1 MSETPVITVDIVSDV
16 VCPWCIIGYKKLEQ
30 AMQRFEGQAQFALT
44 WHAFELNP
52 GMPPEGQD
60 INEHMAQKYGATP
73 AQSKGNRDRLRNA
86 GADLDFT
93 FNYHENMRMVNTF
106 DAHRLLHWAGE
117 MSSGK
122 PGKKD
127 KQTALKLA
135 LFKAHFTDGKNVSD
149 HDTLVAIAGEAG
161 LDTARAQEILAS
173 DEYASQV
180 RAVEAGWED
189 RFISGV
195 PAFIFDKKF
204 MVPGAQDSD
213 VFARIIEHKVLPKIL
228 SAESTAQ

>member
-30 AMQRFEGQAQFALT
+30 AMQRFEGKAEFALA

-52 GMPPEGQD
+52 NMPPEGQD
-60 INEHMAQKYGATP
+60 INEHMAQKYGATRE
-73 AQSKGNRDRLRNA
+73 QSKANRERLRSA
-86 GADLDFT
+86 GSDLDFD
-93 FNYHENMRMVNTF
+93 FSYHENMRMVNTF

-117 MSSGK
+117 TG
-122 PGKKD
+122 

-135 LFKAHFTDGKNVSD
+135 LFKAHFTDGKNVNDHAILTEVAVSVGLNEKRTRDLLGSD
-149 HDTLVAIAGEAG
+149 LFAD
-161 LDTARAQEILAS
+161 D
-173 DEYASQV
+173 V
-180 RAVEAGWED
+180 RAVEAQWQD

-195 PAFIFDKKF
+195 PAFIFNKKF

-213 VFARIIEHKVLPKIL
+213 VFAQIIENKVL
-228 SAESTAQ
+228 AAAA

>member
-30 AMQRFEGQAQFALT
+30 AMQRFEGKAEFALA

-52 GMPPEGQD
+52 NMPPEGQD

-73 AQSKGNRDRLRNA
+73 EQSKANRERLRNA
-86 GADLDFT
+86 GSDLDFE
-93 FNYHENMRMVNTF
+93 FSYHENMRMVNTF
-106 DAHRLLHWAGE
+106 DAHRLLHWTGE
-117 MSSGK
+117 TG
-122 PGKKD
+122 

-135 LFKAHFTDGKNVSD
+135 LFKAHFTDGKDVSD
-149 HDTLVAIAGEAG
+149 HEILTTVAVSVG
-161 LDTARAQEILAS
+161 LDEKRVRDLLGS
-173 DEYASQV
+173 DMFAADV
-180 RAVEAGWED
+180 RAVEAEWQD

-195 PAFIFDKKF
+195 PAFIFNKKF

-213 VFARIIEHKVLPKIL
+213 VFAQIIENKVL
-228 SAESTAQ
+228 AAAA

>member
-30 AMQRFEGQAQFALT
+30 AMQRFEGKAEFALA

-52 GMPPEGQD
+52 NMPPEGQD

-73 AQSKGNRDRLRNA
+73 EQSKANRERLRNA
-86 GADLDFT
+86 GSDLDFE
-93 FNYHENMRMVNTF
+93 FSYHENMRMVNTF
-106 DAHRLLHWAGE
+106 DAHRVLHWAGE
-117 MSSGK
+117 TG
-122 PGKKD
+122 

-135 LFKAHFTDGKNVSD
+135 LFKAHFTDGKDVSD
-149 HDTLVAIAGEAG
+149 HEVLIAVAVSVG
-161 LDTARAQEILAS
+161 LDEKRVRDLLDTDMFAA
-173 DEYASQV
+173 DV
-180 RAVEAGWED
+180 RAVEAEWQD

-195 PAFIFDKKF
+195 PAFIFNKKF

-213 VFARIIEHKVLPKIL
+213 VFAQIIENKVL
-228 SAESTAQ
+228 AAAA

>member
-16 VCPWCIIGYKKLEQ
+16 VCPWCIIGFKKLEQ
-30 AMQRFEGQAQFALT
+30 AMQRFEGKAEFALA

-52 GMPPEGQD
+52 NMPPEGQD

-73 AQSKGNRDRLRNA
+73 EQSKANRERLRNA
-86 GADLDFT
+86 GSDLDFE
-93 FNYHENMRMVNTF
+93 FSYHENMRMVNTF

-117 MSSGK
+117 TG
-122 PGKKD
+122 

-135 LFKAHFTDGKNVSD
+135 LFKAHFTDGKDVSD
-149 HDTLVAIAGEAG
+149 HEVLTEVALTVD
-161 LDTARAQEILAS
+161 LDEKRVRSLLAS
-173 DEYASQV
+173 DMYAADV
-180 RAVEAGWED
+180 RAVEAQWQD

-195 PAFIFDKKF
+195 PAFIFNKKF

-213 VFARIIEHKVLPKIL
+213 VFAQIIENKVL
-228 SAESTAQ
+228 AAAA